1 MADEEKAPRQ
11 IHHADCGEVG
21 ETGEHGDLGANAVDH
36 PVRKEQA
43 ASAIADTENAAP
55 ADAPLPPPVPEAD
68 VRVDAKSKIISGLRN
83 LGFSAEDAAE
93 ADEAAVREGAS
104 RIKHEAEAAAEKTK
118 EAAEKTA
125 HVAAEVGEGAA
136 AVAAVAVVAGLGA
149 MQDE

>member
-43 ASAIADTENAAP
+43 ASAIADTEIKP

-68 VRVDAKSKIISGLRN
+68 VHVDAKSKIISGLRN

-93 ADEAAVREGAS
+93 AAEAAVREGAS
-104 RIKHEAEAAAEKTK
+104 RVKREAEAAAEKTK

-136 AVAAVAVVAGLGA
+136 AVAAVAARLGA